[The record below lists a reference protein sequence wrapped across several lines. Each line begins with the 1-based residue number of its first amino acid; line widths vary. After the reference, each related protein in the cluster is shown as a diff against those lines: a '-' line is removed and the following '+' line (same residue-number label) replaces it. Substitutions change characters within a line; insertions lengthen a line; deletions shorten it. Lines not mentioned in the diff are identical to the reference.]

1 MTLTFLEWVETLP
14 EAQKAV
20 TLKACGE
27 LRSALVDFF
36 RALAT
41 AKSITD
47 VNVAAGV
54 VLNFIEGVE

>member
-1 MTLTFLEWVETLP
+1 MTPLTFLEWAETLP
-14 EAQKAV
+14 EAQKA
-20 TLKACGE
+20 
-27 LRSALVDFF
+27 ALVDFF